1 MLPNPTLF
9 VASAVVRTRSS
20 KLTLIHRVRYSAS
33 KLVHLINHAL
43 WAGMATDPPIRSA
56 AIRAV
61 IDQASRLIQDGQG
74 HLSNE
79 ALIRQEYENR
89 SEYNVT
95 VHRLEH
101 HLTIAKLLYA
111 EQERLVALMHER
123 KVSPVAELP
132 SV

>member
-1 MLPNPTLF
+1 LLPNPTPF
-9 VASAVVRTRSS
+9 IANVVVRTHSS
-20 KLTLIHRVRYSAS
+20 KLTLIHKVRYSAS
-33 KLVHLINHAL
+33 KLILLINHAL
-43 WAGMATDPPIRSA
+43 WAGPPTDPPIRSA

-61 IDQASRLIQDGQG
+61 IDQASRLNQDGQG

-79 ALIRQEYENR
+79 ALILQEYENR

-101 HLTIAKLLYA
+101 HLTITKLLYA
-111 EQERLVALMHER
+111 EQECLVALMQER

>member
-1 MLPNPTLF
+1 
-9 VASAVVRTRSS
+9 
-20 KLTLIHRVRYSAS
+20 
-33 KLVHLINHAL
+33 
-43 WAGMATDPPIRSA
+43 MATDPPICSA

-61 IDQASRLIQDGQG
+61 IDQASRLIQDSQG

-79 ALIRQEYENR
+79 ALICQEYENR
-89 SEYNVT
+89 SEYNIT

-101 HLTIAKLLYA
+101 QLTIAKLLYT
-111 EQERLVALMHER
+111 EQERLVALMQER